1 MDLNRQFVSWGRYPP
16 ATPKKVTKLRFRDL
30 SLPRIDQFALPF
42 GNGRSYGDSCLNNGG
57 QLLATRGM
65 DRFLAFDPETGVFRC
80 EAGVLLSEILALTV
94 GSGWFLPVT
103 PGTRY
108 ITIGGAIAND
118 VHGKN
123 HHIAGTFGHHILR
136 LELLRSSGERLL
148 CSPDENA
155 DLFAA
160 TIGGL
165 GLTGLITWAEF
176 RLKRIA
182 NPYVQV
188 ERVRF
193 ENLDGFFDLAL
204 DAERVDEYTVAWVD
218 CLATGKRL
226 GRGVYMSGN
235 HATPTCEDRPKAPGN
250 GLSVP
255 LDPPMSLVAMPTLK
269 AFNEV
274 FYRKLPRRGQ
284 SGVEHYAPFFYP
296 LDEINNW
303 NRIYGPSGFLQY
315 QSVVPMPVG
324 REATREMLQC
334 IARSGQGSFLSVLKV
349 FGDRPAAGLLSFP
362 RPGVTLALDFPFKGR
377 ETLQLF
383 DTLDAVVAQAG
394 GAIYPAKDAH
404 MPPALFASGYPAV
417 AEFQRHIDPA
427 FSSSFW
433 RRVTGEVA

>member
-1 MDLNRQFVSWGRYPP
+1 MP
-16 ATPKKVTKLRFRDL
+16 AKVTRLRFRDIL
-30 SLPRIDQFALPF
+30 LPRIDHSALPF

-57 QLLATRGM
+57 QLFATRGM
-65 DRFLAFDPETGVFRC
+65 DRFLAFDSETGLIRC
-80 EAGVLLSEILALTV
+80 ESGVLLSEILTLTV

-108 ITIGGAIAND
+108 VTIGGAIAND

-188 ERVRF
+188 ERMRF

-204 DAERVDEYTVAWVD
+204 DTEREHEYTVAWVD
-218 CLATGKRL
+218 CLARGKGL

-235 HATPTCEDRPKAPGN
+235 HATPTCKDRPKAPGSS
-250 GLSVP
+250 LSVP

-284 SGVEHYAPFFYP
+284 CGVEHYAPFFYP
-296 LDEINNW
+296 LDEIDNW

-315 QSVVPMPVG
+315 QSVVPMSVG
-324 REATREMLQC
+324 RDVTREMLQC
-334 IARSGQGSFLSVLKV
+334 IACSGQGSFLSVLKV

-383 DTLDAVVAQAG
+383 DTLDALVGQAG

-404 MPPALFASGYPAV
+404 MSPALFASGYPAV
-417 AEFQRHIDPA
+417 AEFQRHIDPG

-433 RRVTGEVA
+433 RRVTGNAV